1 MNKSIMINNVIN
13 NKQVRTNKNVQRKYT
28 FDKNV
33 LNYHLEINIYLNP
46 DKEN

>member
-28 FDKNV
+28 FDKKNS
-33 LNYHLEINIYLNP
+33 NYHLEINIYLNP
-46 DKEN
+46 DKQN